1 MLLPIVREQNYV
13 WGSEGG
19 GAHMLKFYF
28 YKDLLL
34 ELLTEHSTLVLAVST
49 APEHSA
55 FSVCP
60 IEDHSSA

>member
-1 MLLPIVREQNYV
+1 
-13 WGSEGG
+13 
-19 GAHMLKFYF
+19 MLKFYF